1 VTGQVLR
8 FMLIAFF
15 AVTMFWLFA
24 LLFGARFIAKRLGR
38 RRKVV
43 IAELHNRRLR
53 LHAVISELMAK
64 ANELDQHRQ
73 YVVLPA
79 NDQTSHRLAAVCQD
93 LVVLSE
99 SLPMIENLLKEGNIK
114 HGRRDILIA
123 VNSAVHLNRHLDG
136 VSQQLRIASDAQSL
150 SLESQAN
157 RDLSKR
163 ESTSDS

>member
-1 VTGQVLR
+1 
-8 FMLIAFF
+8 M
-15 AVTMFWLFA
+15 
-24 LLFGARFIAKRLGR
+24 AR
-38 RRKVV
+38 
-43 IAELHNRRLR
+43 
-53 LHAVISELMAK
+53 

-79 NDQTSHRLAAVCQD
+79 DDRTSHKLAAVCQD

-123 VNSAVHLNRHLDG
+123 LNTAAHLNRHLDG
-136 VSQQLRIASDAQSL
+136 VGQQLHKATETQVL
-150 SLESQAN
+150 SLDSTAN
-157 RDLSKR
+157 SKR

>member
-1 VTGQVLR
+1 MLR
-8 FMLIAFF
+8 FMLIALL

-24 LLFGARFIAKRLGR
+24 LWFGARFIAKRLGR
-38 RRKVV
+38 RRKVI

-99 SLPMIENLLKEGNIK
+99 SLTMIENLLKEGNIK

-136 VSQQLRIASDAQSL
+136 VSQQLRIATEAQSL

-157 RDLSKR
+157 RDLFKR